1 MANSITKFQKYID
14 LLDEVYKAASV
25 TSVLDGNNRLVR
37 MGANANEII
46 IPKISMDG
54 LADYSRESGYV
65 SGDITLTNETVAFN
79 YERGRSFNVDAMDDE
94 ETAGIAFGQLSG
106 EFIRTKAAPEIDAFR
121 FAKYAGTTGITAAT
135 AAVLSAGTDTLAA
148 LIAAQNSMDE
158 NEVPTESRILFITPT
173 LYNGVMNL
181 DTTKSKAV
189 LDSFAQIVKVPQSRF
204 YTAIDL
210 YDGSTT
216 GETAGHYVKDSTSGK
231 NINFMVIEKSAAIQY
246 QKHVVSKVV
255 SPEENQS
262 SDGWKFFYRSYGI
275 ADVYENKA
283 CGIYLHASTN

>member
-1 MANSITKFQKYID
+1 MANSITKFKKYID
-14 LLDEVYKAASV
+14 LLDEVYSKASV

-46 IPKISMDG
+46 IPKITMDG
-54 LADYSRESGYV
+54 LADYSRENGYV
-65 SGDITLTNETVAFN
+65 AGDITLTNETVVFN
-79 YERGRSFNVDAMDDE
+79 YERGRAFSVDAMDDE

-121 FAKYAGTTGITAAT
+121 FAQYAGTAGIKKAT
-135 AAVLSAGTDTLAA
+135 AAELASGEETLAA

-158 NEVPTESRILFITPT
+158 DEVPAESRILFITPT
-173 LYNGVMNL
+173 LFNGVMNL

-189 LDSFAQIVKVPQSRF
+189 LESFAQIVKVPQSRF

-210 YDGSTT
+210 YDGATD
-216 GETAGHYVKDSTSGK
+216 GEEAGHYVKDAGGK
-231 NINFMVIEKSAAIQY
+231 NINFMVVEKSAAIQY
-246 QKHVVSKVV
+246 QKHTVSKVV
-255 SPEENQS
+255 TPEENQT

-283 CGIYLHASTN
+283 SGVYLHSSTR